1 MLAFAFSSCFALR
14 GLAVGGARRLA
25 VAPRM
30 AAAAR
35 GDVVSVEYSLKPDPA
50 SRSVQFGDAML
61 ESLPFD
67 IGAARFVLG
76 GGGYIDGLH
85 DAVEGLDVGGS
96 VSSVS
101 IDAGFGEYNEAGK
114 VTAPVDVA
122 PPGLTTGM
130 AVQLT
135 TPKGPVQ
142 ATVTAMDDETVT
154 LDTNHPLAGCR
165 LLLDA
170 SLVAAQPASA
180 FATATFAGGCFWG
193 LELAYQREPGVLSTV
208 VGYTQA
214 RLTLLPRRYRG
225 ARVEPCPN
233 LLPQGSSS
241 EPTYEEVCS
250 GSTGHTEAVQVVFD
264 PDEVTYRRLCE
275 LLVERLGDNIYL
287 LNQVGNDRG
296 TQYRHGIY
304 PHGEEQE
311 AVAREVLTA
320 VGEHETLGAVQT
332 EVQPAERFWAAEG
345 YHQQYL
351 QKGGQSAKKRAEEM
365 IRCYG

>member
-193 LELAYQREPGVLSTV
+193 LELAYQREPGVLSTA

-214 RLTLLPRRYRG
+214 RLTLLSRRYRG
-225 ARVEPCPN
+225 ARVTLARTFSRRAPRPSRPTRRYAAAARGTPRRCR
-233 LLPQGSSS
+233 SSS
-241 EPTYEEVCS
+241 TR
-250 GSTGHTEAVQVVFD
+250 T
-264 PDEVTYRRLCE
+264 R
-275 LLVERLGDNIYL
+275 
-287 LNQVGNDRG
+287 
-296 TQYRHGIY
+296 
-304 PHGEEQE
+304 
-311 AVAREVLTA
+311 
-320 VGEHETLGAVQT
+320 
-332 EVQPAERFWAAEG
+332 
-345 YHQQYL
+345 
-351 QKGGQSAKKRAEEM
+351 
-365 IRCYG
+365 